1 MIVTIILIIA
11 LICFLLAAFGVAA
24 HIALVPVG
32 LALLT
37 LAWLVTAFPGVNVK
51 SNK

>member
-11 LICFLLAAFGVAA
+11 LICFVLAAFGVG

-37 LAWLVTAFPGVNVK
+37 IAWLVTAFPGVKVK